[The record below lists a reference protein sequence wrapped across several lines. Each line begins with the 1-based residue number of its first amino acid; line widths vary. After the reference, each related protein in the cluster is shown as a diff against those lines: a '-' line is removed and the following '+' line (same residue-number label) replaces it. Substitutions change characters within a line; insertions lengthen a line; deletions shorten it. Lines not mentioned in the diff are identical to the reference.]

1 MPQKAPV
8 GHLPD
13 PPLGSPAS
21 GRDSGRARGDSRGS
35 FWMEWLRIGFWTRL
49 RKLFSILTLEVRR
62 LASARDG
69 GIWWISEVAER
80 QLARWGIA
88 AEDFRGEDEFE
99 SDFFRRRLRR
109 RLRRTTYPHYS
120 PTQSG
125 AKLSA
130 TQRSGRGP
138 KSEDFGT
145 RFGPARGDSR
155 GSFWMEWLRNQ
166 FWTRLRKLFSIPT

>member
-1 MPQKAPV
+1 MRTTAPRAY
-8 GHLPD
+8 HSD
-13 PPLGSPAS
+13 
-21 GRDSGRARGDSRGS
+21 RARENPESFTATSADPQIGTSWVVFYISMAEPQETCEVPDRRRGFPGRGDLRGPGS
-35 FWMEWLRIGFWTRL
+35 VPRISG
-49 RKLFSILTLEVRR
+49 
-62 LASARDG
+62 
-69 GIWWISEVAER
+69 ER
-80 QLARWGIA
+80 ELARSGIA
-88 AEDFRGEDEFE
+88 AEDFRGEDEFQVI
-99 SDFFRRRLRR
+99 FFRRRLRR
-109 RLRRTTYPHYS
+109 RLRRTTCPHYS

-130 TQRSGRGP
+130 NQRSGRGP

>member
-1 MPQKAPV
+1 MRGP
-8 GHLPD
+8 GSLPRI
-13 PPLGSPAS
+13 S
-21 GRDSGRARGDSRGS
+21 GERKLARS
-35 FWMEWLRIGFWTRL
+35 RIGAEDFRGEETCEVRGRCRGFPGRGNL
-49 RKLFSILTLEVRR
+49 RGPRSAPRISGERKL
-62 LASARDG
+62 ARS
-69 GIWWISEVAER
+69 GI
-80 QLARWGIA
+80 G

-130 TQRSGRGP
+130 NQRSGRGP

-166 FWTRLRKLFSIPT
+166 FWTRLRKLFSNPT

>member
-1 MPQKAPV
+1 MENTSVPGTCPGSDIELAGGRLQTAASGVTCEVRGRCRGFPRR
-8 GHLPD
+8 GNLRGP
-13 PPLGSPAS
+13 GSPP
-21 GRDSGRARGDSRGS
+21 
-35 FWMEWLRIGFWTRL
+35 RI
-49 RKLFSILTLEVRR
+49 S
-62 LASARDG
+62 
-69 GIWWISEVAER
+69 AER
-80 QLARWGIA
+80 KLARWGIA

-130 TQRSGRGP
+130 NQRSGRGP

-166 FWTRLRKLFSIPT
+166 FWTRLRKLFSNPT